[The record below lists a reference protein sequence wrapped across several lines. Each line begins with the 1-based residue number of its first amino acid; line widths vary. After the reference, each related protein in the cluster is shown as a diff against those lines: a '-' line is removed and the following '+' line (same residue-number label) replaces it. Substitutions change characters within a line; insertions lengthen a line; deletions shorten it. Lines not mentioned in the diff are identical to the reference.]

1 MGWHFGQG
9 LNVASLPSDNVQA
22 ALQFCAS
29 SYSEMWHTLTVTM
42 ASRTLDLKHRIKYSQ
57 NGLCTPVAFIRSTT
71 DESNDSL
78 ASTDIEE
85 GLRMQDVETATLLS
99 KEVEQVP
106 KIYV

>member
-1 MGWHFGQG
+1 MALMGWHFGQG
-9 LNVASLPSDNVQA
+9 LDVASLPSDNVHA

-78 ASTDIEE
+78 ASTDIEKVSE
-85 GLRMQDVETATLLS
+85 HAG
-99 KEVEQVP
+99 
-106 KIYV
+106 Y